1 MGQVCREVG
10 RLDAGKEVCKEKC
23 IEQGMNMD
31 LEVNWQ
37 SPIFVVGASRSGT
50 AMMRSILM
58 KDPNVSLAG
67 ETHYFDD
74 LRPRYF
80 GKRVSEMSQEVR
92 DKCADYFR
100 SISVRPYG
108 MHGNPEESW
117 FSREELLADAAA
129 IGDDIDSIFEAYCKK
144 FASKDNATIWGEKTP
159 RHVFRIDDILALY
172 PQAKVICMVRDPRA
186 VVASYRDWRT
196 GETELDTGR
205 QLDKERVRASYN
217 VVLASLMWR
226 AAANASLQARKA
238 YGDDRVR
245 IVRYESVI
253 DEPDETVRDVMKWL
267 GLEYS
272 DELLAV
278 PLHNSSTMAVD
289 HGAGIS
295 KTPQNRW
302 REVLSDREI
311 GIIQKTA
318 GPSLT
323 ETGFTH
329 EDVKTGA
336 LDLPLAYAALPFSV
350 VKAARAN
357 KDRFNSLP
365 KYAMRRLKAVLKI

>member
-1 MGQVCREVG
+1 MGS
-10 RLDAGKEVCKEKC
+10 D
-23 IEQGMNMD
+23 
-31 LEVNWQ
+31 VNWK

-58 KDPNVSLAG
+58 QDPDVSLAG

-74 LRPRYF
+74 LRPRYA
-80 GKRVSEMSQEVR
+80 GQRVSQMSQEDR

-117 FSREELLADAAA
+117 FTREELLADAAA
-129 IGDDIDSIFEAYCKK
+129 IGDDTDSIFEAYCKK
-144 FASKDNATIWGEKTP
+144 FATRHEATIWGEKTP

-196 GETELDTGR
+196 GETDLDTGR

-226 AAANASLQARKA
+226 AAANASLLARKRH
-238 YGDDRVR
+238 GEDRVR
-245 IVRYESVI
+245 IIRYDNVI
-253 DEPDETVRDVMKWL
+253 DAPEETVRDVVQWL
-267 GLEYS
+267 GLDYT

-278 PLHNSSTMAVD
+278 PLHNSSTMAFD
-289 HGAGIS
+289 RGAGIS

-311 GIIQKTA
+311 AVIQKTA
-318 GPSLT
+318 GESMV
-323 ETGFTH
+323 ETGFTL
-329 EDVKTGA
+329 EDVRTSP
-336 LDLPLAYAALPFSV
+336 LDVPLAYAALPFSV
-350 VKAARAN
+350 LKAARAN
-357 KDRFNSLP
+357 RDRFSSLP
-365 KYAMRRLKAVLKI
+365 QYAMRRLKAVLKS